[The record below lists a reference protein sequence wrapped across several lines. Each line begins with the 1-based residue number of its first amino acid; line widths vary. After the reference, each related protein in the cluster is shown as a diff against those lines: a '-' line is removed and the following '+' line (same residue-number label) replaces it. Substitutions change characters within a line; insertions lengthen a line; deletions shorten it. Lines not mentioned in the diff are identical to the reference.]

1 MTTFG
6 QLIDD
11 VAATVRSFTREQP
24 LLTWI
29 TSGISET
36 AEEITVNDGTVLSR
50 GRIEID
56 NELIILEDVVGNR
69 GIIPPFGRG
78 ADSTKATSHAARSKV
93 TVSPLVPRAT
103 IGATINQVIGG
114 MNGKMFG
121 LDRVQVK
128 AHVTRVSHELPEDTQ
143 RVLAVTVPVDP
154 TVVKDQWFARHWQF
168 DNNAPV
174 STGKALYLYD
184 YPPSGRL
191 VQVVIARDLAPLD
204 EEGDD
209 FTTSGLPDSCLDV
222 VLFGAVS
229 RLIAT
234 AGNYA
239 VATRSVGAQTT
250 LGVQTD
256 DVQGA
261 TQMSRHYYS
270 LHTQRLEEETNK
282 LLNTYITKSH
292 YLRRH

>member
-1 MTTFG
+1 MATFA

-24 LLTWI
+24 LLTWL
-29 TSGISET
+29 TTGISDA

-56 NELIILEDVVGNR
+56 KELIILEDVTGNR

-78 ADSTKATSHAARSKV
+78 ADSTIAAAHDARSKV

-103 IGATINQVIGG
+103 IAATINQVILG

-121 LDRVQVK
+121 IDRIEAK
-128 AHVTRVSHELPEDTQ
+128 AHVTRVMHELPEDTQ
-143 RVLAVTVPVDP
+143 RVLTVTIPIDP
-154 TVVKDQWFARHWQF
+154 SVVKDSWIARDYQF
-168 DNNAPV
+168 DNRAPV
-174 STGKALYLYD
+174 ATGKALYLYEM
-184 YPPSGRL
+184 PPVGR
-191 VQVVIARDLAPLD
+191 VISIVIARDLVALD
-204 EEGDD
+204 GEDD
-209 FTTSGLPDSCLDV
+209 EFTTSGLSDSCYDV

-234 AGNYA
+234 AGNYS

-256 DVQGA
+256 EVQGA

-270 LHTQRLEEETNK
+270 LYTQRLEEEINK
-282 LLNTYITKSH
+282 LLSSYTARAH
-292 YLRRH
+292 YSRRY

>member
-1 MTTFG
+1 MATFG

-11 VAATVRSFTREQP
+11 VAATVRAFTKEQP
-24 LLTWI
+24 LLTWL

-56 NELIILEDVVGNR
+56 KELIILEDVVDNR

-78 ADSTKATSHAARSKV
+78 TDSTEATAHAARTKV

-103 IGATINQVIGG
+103 IAATINQIIAG

-121 LDRVQVK
+121 IDRLEVK
-128 AHVTRVSHELPEDTQ
+128 AHVTRVSHELPADTQ
-143 RVLAVTVPVDP
+143 RVLAVTIPVDP
-154 TVVKDQWFARHWQF
+154 TVIKDQWFARDYQF
-168 DNNAPV
+168 DNQAPV
-174 STGKALYLYD
+174 ASGKALYLYEM
-184 YPPSGRL
+184 PPLGRMISII
-191 VQVVIARDLAPLD
+191 VARDLVPLD
-204 EEGDD
+204 AEDD
-209 FTTSGLPDSCLDV
+209 EFTVSGLPESAFDV

-250 LGVQTD
+250 LGIQTD

-261 TQMSRHYYS
+261 TQMSRHYYT
-270 LHTQRLEEETNK
+270 LHMERLNEETNK
-282 LLNTYITKSH
+282 LLNTYVARAH
-292 YLRRH
+292 YSRRY